1 MAIIKLGALVTQIS
15 GKIGGQTLGTS
26 FTGSYIKNSGTPR
39 KSLTNLQRAK
49 MTRMAT
55 TAQAWRQLSEAQRQ
69 IYRDA
74 SPQYPYINRVGET
87 KFYSGFAIFT
97 KLYNNLSDTYD
108 VQYISP
114 LPKFSFNQPQSCDMF
129 EDPPGISLILNGG
142 ENFVRYRLFM
152 SRPQSVGVTS
162 SYKNMFYIKSYTNSQ
177 IQDEFNVLPDILAVF
192 KIFPAGTKSFWRL
205 DAVHTQSGQSLKNY
219 CNGDITRTL

>member
-1 MAIIKLGALVTQIS
+1 MALIKLGALVTRIS

-39 KSLTNLQRAK
+39 KSLTILQHSK
-49 MTRMAT
+49 MARMAT
-55 TAQAWRQLSEAQRQ
+55 TAQKWRELSEAQRQ

-97 KLYNNLSDTYD
+97 KLYNNLSDSTD
-108 VQYISP
+108 QQYISP
-114 LPKFSFNQPQSCDMF
+114 LPKFSFNPPESWAMF

-162 SYKNMFYIKSYTNSQ
+162 SYKNQFFIKSYTNAQ
-177 IQDEFNVLPDILAVF
+177 LQDEFNVLPDILAVF
-192 KIFPAGTKSFWRL
+192 KIFPAGTKCFWRL

-219 CNGDITRTL
+219 CNGEITRTL

>member
-1 MAIIKLGALVTQIS
+1 
-15 GKIGGQTLGTS
+15 
-26 FTGSYIKNSGTPR
+26 
-39 KSLTNLQRAK
+39 

-162 SYKNMFYIKSYTNSQ
+162 SYKKH
-177 IQDEFNVLPDILAVF
+177 VLYKEL
-192 KIFPAGTKSFWRL
+192 
-205 DAVHTQSGQSLKNY
+205 Y
-219 CNGDITRTL
+219 